1 MRFEKL
7 RRICR
12 ACRNYGV
19 VTEVF
24 MENFGL
30 LKLLSALA
38 GTENSNKDE
47 TANSA
52 QTAAPPEQNAA
63 NAGFFTADER
73 ARRAAEM
80 LERHEAALRR
90 IKKNPPRP

>member
-1 MRFEKL
+1 
-7 RRICR
+7 
-12 ACRNYGV
+12 
-19 VTEVF
+19 

-38 GTENSNKDE
+38 GNEN
-47 TANSA
+47 AA
-52 QTAAPPEQNAA
+52 QHENAEPAPPPAPPAQGGNA
-63 NAGFFTADER
+63 AGFFTADER

-90 IKKNPPRP
+90 INKNPPRH

>member
-1 MRFEKL
+1 
-7 RRICR
+7 
-12 ACRNYGV
+12 
-19 VTEVF
+19 

-38 GTENSNKDE
+38 GGENATPGDNEKP
-47 TANSA
+47 
-52 QTAAPPEQNAA
+52 APPPAQPAQGAET
-63 NAGFFTADER
+63 AGFFTADER
-73 ARRAAEM
+73 AKRAAEM

>member
-1 MRFEKL
+1 
-7 RRICR
+7 
-12 ACRNYGV
+12 
-19 VTEVF
+19 

-38 GTENSNKDE
+38 GSEN
-47 TANSA
+47 
-52 QTAAPPEQNAA
+52 AAPGESAEPAPPAQDGNT
-63 NAGFFTADER
+63 AGFFTADER

-90 IKKNPPRP
+90 IKKNPPKP